1 MLFINRFVTLKI
13 LYLCHASECGHLEI
27 LNYFFWIPGLRFAT
41 PGMTSKNMQQ
51 ILDLHI
57 HSRYSRACSRELTLE
72 NLDKTCR
79 VKGVDIIATGDFT
92 YPAWFD
98 AICNELEPVG
108 GRHSGMS
115 PSSAEG
121 GNGLYKLKN
130 SDGKVKFILSTE
142 LALIY
147 KQGEKTRRIHI
158 VVLAPNLAAV
168 EELNKYL
175 DAHYNIR
182 SDGRPILG
190 MSAIELC
197 KILFE
202 INEKFMVIPAHIW
215 TPWFAVFGSKSG
227 FDSTEECFGEFTHYI
242 YAYETG
248 LSSDPEMN
256 WRLSAL
262 DNLTLLSN
270 SDAHS
275 LPNIARE
282 ANAFEMSEIS
292 YDAIYDIMQNSSAE
306 KRAGGIKSKYGGLLY
321 TIEFYPEEGMY
332 HYDGHRACNLRL
344 SPAETKKQKGICPVC
359 KKPLTLGV
367 CYRVEELA
375 DKKLGFR
382 PAGAPDYKK
391 LVELDKI
398 IAEALGIKS
407 RSARQVQT
415 EYHNLIKNCGSELEI
430 LIHKPL
436 EQILKNTLPAIAEGI
451 KRVRAGKLMV
461 EPGFDGQ
468 YGTVKIFSPE
478 EKASNKQAKLF

>member
-1 MLFINRFVTLKI
+1 
-13 LYLCHASECGHLEI
+13 
-27 LNYFFWIPGLRFAT
+27 
-41 PGMTSKNMQQ
+41 MQQ
-51 ILDLHI
+51 VLDLHI
-57 HSRYSRACSRELTLE
+57 HSRYSRACSKDLTLE

-79 VKGVDIIATGDFT
+79 IKGVDIIATGDFT
-92 YPAWFD
+92 YPQWFED
-98 AICNELEPVG
+98 IKNKLTQE
-108 GRHSGMS
+108 S
-115 PSSAEG
+115 
-121 GNGLYKLKN
+121 GLYQLKN

-147 KQGEKTRRIHI
+147 KQGEKTRRIHL
-158 VVLAPNLAAV
+158 VVLAPNIAAV
-168 EELNKYL
+168 EKLNKYL

-197 KILFE
+197 KILFD
-202 INEKFMVIPAHIW
+202 IDEKFMVIPAHIW

-227 FDSTEECFGEFTHYI
+227 FDSMVECFGEFTKYI

-248 LSSDPEMN
+248 LSSDPAMN

-282 ANAFEMSEIS
+282 ANVFEMNEVS
-292 YDAIYDIMQNSSAE
+292 YDAVYDIIKTNSPRQ
-306 KRAGGIKSKYGGLLY
+306 RAQGTESKYGELLY

-332 HYDGHRACNLRL
+332 HYDGHRACGIRFT
-344 SPAETKKQKGICPVC
+344 PAETKKHKGICPKC
-359 KKPLTLGV
+359 KKQLTIGV
-367 CYRVEELA
+367 DYRVSELA
-375 DKKLGFR
+375 DRETGFR

-398 IAEALGIKS
+398 IAESLDIKS
-407 RSARQVQT
+407 RASRQVQI
-415 EYHNLIKNCGSELEI
+415 EFHNILKKTKTNELNI
-430 LIHKPL
+430 LIDYDL
-436 EQILKNTLPAIAEGI
+436 ATLAQVTLPEIVEGI
-451 KRVRAGKLMV
+451 RRVRAGEMLV

-468 YGTVKIFSPE
+468 YGMVKIFSE
-478 EKASNKQAKLF
+478 AEKAKTKQGHLF